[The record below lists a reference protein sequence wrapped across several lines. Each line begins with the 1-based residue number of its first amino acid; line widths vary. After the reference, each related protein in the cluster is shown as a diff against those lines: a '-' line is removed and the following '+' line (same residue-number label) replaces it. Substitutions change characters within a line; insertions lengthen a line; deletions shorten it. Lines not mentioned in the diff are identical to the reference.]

1 MRWVLG
7 DEKEAASGAESPR
20 RREEGVRKPEV
31 ATNLKDLR
39 NIMTSRGRVEGHR
52 SGGKSDSLSQF
63 KINSLCL
70 P

>member
-1 MRWVLG
+1 MRWALG
-7 DEKEAASGAESPR
+7 DEKEAVSGAESPTW
-20 RREEGVRKPEV
+20 REEGVRKPEV

-39 NIMTSRGRVEGHR
+39 NIMMSRGRVEGHR
-52 SGGKSDSLSQF
+52 SGEKSNSLSWF